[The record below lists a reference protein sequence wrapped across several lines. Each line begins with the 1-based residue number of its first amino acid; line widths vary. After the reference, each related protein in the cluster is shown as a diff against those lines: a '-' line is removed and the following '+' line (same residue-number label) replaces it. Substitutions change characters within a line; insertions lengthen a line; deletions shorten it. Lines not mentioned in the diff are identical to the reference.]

1 MAQETFVKSPEGGRS
16 MTQGRRRDDEPKAF
30 DAGDA
35 EDAFVSE
42 VCWHYYVNEMTQAEV
57 ARAMGV
63 TRLRVN
69 QAIRRARE
77 SGMVRVQIDSPF
89 IQRIGLQE
97 EIETRFGLG
106 RALVAPARGA
116 PYDYHGPVGAALAA
130 YLAQRIGPAG
140 WRTIGVSWGM
150 TLESAARRLTRQN
163 HPELEIVSMLGGTT
177 KGASF
182 NTFGIASGFAAAL
195 GASYSLLAAP
205 IYLAAGVDRDAF
217 LGQDVFRDHFAK
229 LARLDAAI
237 ITASDVSPR
246 SFLVANGL
254 PRDVTPEELVAAGAV
269 GDVLGRFLDGKGRA
283 IDHPIDT
290 RAVAIEAADVA
301 RTPEKILAAA
311 GPHKTAI
318 IRAAIRRGLVDT
330 LVTDDVTARL
340 LLDAEGPDTHAGAPD
355 VRT

>member
-1 MAQETFVKSPEGGRS
+1 M
-16 MTQGRRRDDEPKAF
+16 AF
-30 DAGDA
+30 DASDA
-35 EDAFVSE
+35 EDVFVSE
-42 VCWHYYVNEMTQAEV
+42 VCWHYYVNEMTQVEV
-57 ARAMGV
+57 ARVMGV

-69 QAIRRARE
+69 QAIRKARAG
-77 SGMVRVQIDSPF
+77 GMVRVQIDSPF

-97 EIETRFGLG
+97 EVKARFGIPK
-106 RALVAPARGA
+106 ALIAPARSD
-116 PYDYHGPVGAALAA
+116 PYDYHAPVGAALAA
-130 YLAQRIGPAG
+130 YLTERIGPSG

-150 TLESAARRLTRQN
+150 TLESAARRLMPQN
-163 HPELEIVSMLGGTT
+163 HPDLEIVSMLGGTT

-217 LGQDVFRDHFAK
+217 LGQEIFADHFSK
-229 LARLDAAI
+229 LGQLDAAI
-237 ITASDVSPR
+237 MTASDVSPR

-254 PRDVTPEELVAAGAV
+254 PRDVTPEELTAAGAV
-269 GDVLGRFLDGKGRA
+269 GDVLGRFLDSEGRA

-311 GPHKTAI
+311 GPHKVAI
-318 IRAAIRRGLVDT
+318 LRAAIRRGLVDT
-330 LVTDDVTARL
+330 LITDDVTARL
-340 LLDAEGPDTHAGAPD
+340 LLDAEGT
-355 VRT
+355 